1 MTKDKDCRR
10 HENDYPIEDVWGT
23 YHKLAHDIVQR
34 LEAFKAIEKHG
45 PPEDIKDMRQWNNVI
60 RKMIDAFELMKYNS
74 AYTDEENKTISEGLE
89 LFCKYF
95 RNLWD

>member
-1 MTKDKDCRR
+1 MTKNKDCRSY
-10 HENDYPIEDVWGT
+10 ENYYPIEDVWGT

-45 PPEDIKDMRQWNNVI
+45 YPEDIKDMRQWNSVI
-60 RKMIDAFELMKYNS
+60 KKMIAAFELMKYNS
-74 AYTDEENKTISEGLE
+74 AYTDDENKTISEGLG

-95 RNLWD
+95 RNLRD